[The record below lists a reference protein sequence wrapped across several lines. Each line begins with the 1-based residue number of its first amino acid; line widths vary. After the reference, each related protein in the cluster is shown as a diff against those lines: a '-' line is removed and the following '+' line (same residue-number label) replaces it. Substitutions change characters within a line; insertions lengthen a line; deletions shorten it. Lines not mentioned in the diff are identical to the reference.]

1 MAKYKVFVIET
12 LSKEVEIEANSAKE
26 AKAIA
31 NDMRSK
37 GEIILTADDFD
48 SFSTHC
54 WESTCRIH
62 DKK

>member
-1 MAKYKVFVIET
+1 MKKYKIFVIET
-12 LSKEVEIEANSAKE
+12 LSKEVEIEANSSKE

-48 SFSTHC
+48 NFSIHC
-54 WESTCRIH
+54 WETCKINE
-62 DKK
+62 K

>member
-12 LSKEVEIEANSAKE
+12 LSKEVEIEANSSKE

-31 NDMRSK
+31 NDMHSK

-48 SFSTHC
+48 NFSIHC
-54 WESTCRIH
+54 WETCKINE
-62 DKK
+62 K

>member
-1 MAKYKVFVIET
+1 MKKYKVFVIET
-12 LSKEVEIEANSAKE
+12 LSKEVEIEANSSKE

-48 SFSTHC
+48 SFSIHC
-54 WESTCRIH
+54 WETCKINE
-62 DKK
+62 K

>member
-1 MAKYKVFVIET
+1 MAKYKVFIIET

-31 NDMRSK
+31 KNMHSK

-54 WESTCRIH
+54 WEATCKIH

>member
-26 AKAIA
+26 AKVIA

-48 SFSTHC
+48 SFSIHC
-54 WESTCRIH
+54 WETCKI
-62 DKK
+62 KEK